1 MSKIEKEIKRMKLRP
16 KDFTYDEAK
25 KILNNFGF
33 IENNKGK
40 TSGSR
45 VAFISHNSEKIVI
58 HKPHP
63 KNILKTYQINEII
76 RELKER
82 GFLNE

>member
-1 MSKIEKEIKRMKLRP
+1 MSKKEKIIERLKSKP
-16 KDFTYDEAK
+16 KNFTYDEAK
-25 KILNNFGF
+25 QILNMFGF

-45 VAFISHNSEKIVI
+45 VVFINKEYKKITL

-63 KNILKTYQINEII
+63 NNILKIYQINEII
-76 RELKER
+76 RELKEMED
-82 GFLNE
+82 F

>member
-1 MSKIEKEIKRMKLRP
+1 MSKIEKEIERLKSRP
-16 KDFTYDEAK
+16 KDFTYDEANRV
-25 KILNNFGF
+25 LNKFGF

-45 VAFISHNSEKIVI
+45 VKFIDKNNTIIEL

-63 KNILKTYQINEII
+63 KNVLKAYQINLII
-76 RELKER
+76 SKLEGME
-82 GFLNE
+82 GF